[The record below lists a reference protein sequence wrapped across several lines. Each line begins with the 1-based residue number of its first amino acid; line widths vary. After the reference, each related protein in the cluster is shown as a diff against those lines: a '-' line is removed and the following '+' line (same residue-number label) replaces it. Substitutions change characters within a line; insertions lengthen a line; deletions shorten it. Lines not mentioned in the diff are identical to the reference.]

1 MEEDGKCTS
10 LHSRWS
16 DKLTG
21 YESRHLEMEQRK
33 EIKDCLLV
41 FLASM
46 VNRVMVTDC
55 F

>member
-10 LHSRWS
+10 LHRRWS

-33 EIKDCLLV
+33 EIEDCLLV
-41 FLASM
+41 SLASM
-46 VNRVMVTDC
+46 TNRVMVTDC